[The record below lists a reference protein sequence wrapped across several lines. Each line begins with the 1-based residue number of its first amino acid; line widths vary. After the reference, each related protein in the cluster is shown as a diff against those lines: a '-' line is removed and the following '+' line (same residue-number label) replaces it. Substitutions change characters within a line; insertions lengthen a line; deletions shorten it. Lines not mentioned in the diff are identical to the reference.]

1 MNETNKVAII
11 DDDPN
16 IIEIF
21 GTKLKNEGFQIATAT
36 DGQAGLE
43 MVMREKP
50 AIILLDIMMP
60 VKNGVEVLNDLQNNP
75 ETSRI
80 PVIIL
85 SNNSDEMTIKQV
97 SQFATHFYVVKSLTT
112 PQKLAG
118 LVKEVLYGEK

>member
-1 MNETNKVAII
+1 MNTSDKIAII
-11 DDDPN
+11 DDDEN

-21 GTKLKNEGFQIATAT
+21 GTKLRSEGFQIVTASNG
-36 DGQAGLE
+36 DSGLK
-43 MVMREKP
+43 MVAQEKP
-50 AIILLDIMMP
+50 NLILLDIMMP
-60 VKNGVEVLNDLQNNP
+60 GKNGTEVLDDLQKNP

-85 SNNSDEMTIKQV
+85 SNVSDEAVIKKV
-97 SQFATHFYVVKSLTT
+97 GQFSTHFYVVKALTT